1 MNRQP
6 SFSDWAILFLLALM
20 WGASFL
26 MIKKALVVYDPVQC
40 AFMRMGMATAV
51 YLPLAVLYFKK
62 IDWSKWRPLLV
73 VALCGSG
80 IPNYFFAL
88 AQTKVSSSLA
98 GILNSL
104 TPLFTL
110 LLGVLFFDMRS
121 SRHKAI
127 GVGLGLV
134 GAVLLMLFGRGLTAK
149 IGGESLFAIFCV
161 LATIC
166 YAINANTVQRH
177 LTGVH
182 PVAIG
187 AASFFLTGPA
197 YLAGVYFSGAWD
209 ATWAHPS
216 PGQAVG
222 SLAYL
227 AVIGTAAA
235 SMLYFYLLQQTS
247 AIFATSVTYLLPVI
261 AIVLGILDGEE
272 VTLVHFA
279 GTALILTG
287 LYLARK

>member
-6 SFSDWAILFLLALM
+6 SLSDWAILFLLALM

-40 AFMRMGMATAV
+40 AFMRMGLATAT
-51 YLPLAVLYFKK
+51 YLPLAILYFKK

-110 LLGVLFFDMRS
+110 LLGILFFGMKS

-127 GVGLGLV
+127 GVLLGLL
-134 GAVLLMLFGRGLTAK
+134 GTVLLLLFGHGLTAK

-161 LATIC
+161 LATVC

-177 LTGVH
+177 LTGMH

-187 AASFFLTGPA
+187 AASFFLIGPV
-197 YLAGVYFSGAWD
+197 YLAGVYFSGAWA
-209 ATWAHPS
+209 ATFAHPAPS
-216 PGQAVG
+216 LAIG
-222 SLAYL
+222 SLVYL

-235 SMLYFYLLQQTS
+235 SMLYFHLLQRTS

-261 AIVLGILDGEE
+261 AIVLGIMDGET
-272 VTLVHFA
+272 VSAVHFA